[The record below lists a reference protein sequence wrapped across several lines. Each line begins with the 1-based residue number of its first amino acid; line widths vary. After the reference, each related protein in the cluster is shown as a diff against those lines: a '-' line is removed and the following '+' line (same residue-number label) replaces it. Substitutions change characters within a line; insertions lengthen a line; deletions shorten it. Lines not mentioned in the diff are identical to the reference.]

1 MVDPVADALARKR
14 WAAITA
20 LRAVGAAMIVVGL
33 LIVNGAIALPHVAG
47 YVLVGIGLADTF
59 VMPQFLARK
68 WRTPK
73 P

>member
-20 LRAVGAAMIVVGL
+20 LRAVGVAMIVVGL

-47 YVLVGIGLADTF
+47 YVLVGIGLVDTF